1 MGKIKEKVQKLIPYF
16 PFIILATAVL
26 VAVYHIK
33 YYW

>member
-1 MGKIKEKVQKLIPYF
+1 MGKIKEKALKFMPYL
-16 PFIILATAVL
+16 PFVILAVAFL

>member
-1 MGKIKEKVQKLIPYF
+1 MEKIKTKALKLLPYL
-16 PFIILATAVL
+16 PFIILAIAVL

>member
-1 MGKIKEKVQKLIPYF
+1 MGKIKEKVLKFMPYL
-16 PFIILATAVL
+16 PFLILAVAFL

>member
-1 MGKIKEKVQKLIPYF
+1 MGYIKEKALKFLPYL
-16 PFIILATAVL
+16 PFLILAVAIL

>member
-1 MGKIKEKVQKLIPYF
+1 MEKIKEKALKLMPYF
-16 PFIILATAVL
+16 PFIILAIAVL